1 MGGMFLKA
9 QLIIMSVIA
18 ALCTVTFLLLK
29 NPYALLLGVLIGF
42 LDALPV
48 LGTAVVLYPLAI
60 VQAFQGRFLFAAVY
74 VGLSVICNLTREFLE
89 PKLIG
94 EHLGIPAI
102 MVLVTV
108 YVGIRLFGV
117 SGVITGP
124 FGYLAGKEIVR
135 ELLQKGE
142 GTS

>member
-1 MGGMFLKA
+1 M
-9 QLIIMSVIA
+9 
-18 ALCTVTFLLLK
+18 
-29 NPYALLLGVLIGF
+29 
-42 LDALPV
+42 
-48 LGTAVVLYPLAI
+48 
-60 VQAFQGRFLFAAVY
+60 
-74 VGLSVICNLTREFLE
+74 TRDFLE
-89 PKLIG
+89 PKMIW
-94 EHLGIPAI
+94 EHLGFTAI
-102 MVLVTV
+102 MVLVTF

>member
-1 MGGMFLKA
+1 
-9 QLIIMSVIA
+9 
-18 ALCTVTFLLLK
+18 
-29 NPYALLLGVLIGF
+29 
-42 LDALPV
+42 
-48 LGTAVVLYPLAI
+48 
-60 VQAFQGRFLFAAVY
+60 
-74 VGLSVICNLTREFLE
+74 
-89 PKLIG
+89 
-94 EHLGIPAI
+94 

>member
-1 MGGMFLKA
+1 M
-9 QLIIMSVIA
+9 
-18 ALCTVTFLLLK
+18 
-29 NPYALLLGVLIGF
+29 
-42 LDALPV
+42 
-48 LGTAVVLYPLAI
+48 
-60 VQAFQGRFLFAAVY
+60 FAAVY
-74 VGLSVICNLTREFLE
+74 AGLSVICNLTREFLE